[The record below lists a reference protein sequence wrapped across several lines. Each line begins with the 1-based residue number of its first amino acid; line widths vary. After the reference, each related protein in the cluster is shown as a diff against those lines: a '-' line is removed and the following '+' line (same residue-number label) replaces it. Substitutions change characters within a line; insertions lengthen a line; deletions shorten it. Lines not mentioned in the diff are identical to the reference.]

1 MDLSPPFSIVLF
13 SMTLND
19 PGFFL
24 YSLGPSSIF
33 EVGKAKHFKFLTPN
47 WTRQMIVNIPQVNVV
62 WLRDFLILDP
72 SINISGKV
80 ESSLPGP

>member
-19 PGFFL
+19 PGCFL
-24 YSLGPSSIF
+24 YSLRPSSIF
-33 EVGKAKHFKFLTPN
+33 EVRKAKHFQFLTLN
-47 WTRQMIVNIPQVNVV
+47 WTRQMILNIPQVNVV